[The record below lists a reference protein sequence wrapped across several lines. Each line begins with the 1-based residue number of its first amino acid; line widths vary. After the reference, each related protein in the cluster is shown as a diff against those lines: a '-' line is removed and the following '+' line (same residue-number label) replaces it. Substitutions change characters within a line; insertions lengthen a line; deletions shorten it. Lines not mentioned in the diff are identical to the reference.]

1 MALGGFPGG
10 TEVKNLPASAG
21 PAVDAGSFPGSGRSP
36 GGGNSNPSQY
46 SCRGIPEDGQ
56 RSLVGCIVPG
66 FTESGT
72 TEHAHTV
79 VYSCVTDFS
88 NLV

>member
-1 MALGGFPGG
+1 MQDTWAQSLGQEDPLEEE
-10 TEVKNLPASAG
+10 TATHPSILAG
-21 PAVDAGSFPGSGRSP
+21 V
-36 GGGNSNPSQY
+36 
-46 SCRGIPEDGQ
+46 IPEDGQ